1 MLERKPLMIDDSTFT
16 YAAPNEEALLQ
27 AVGDLAAALQPG
39 DFVSLT
45 GDLGSG
51 KTTFARALIRQ
62 LAGDQQFEVPSPTF
76 TLVQTY
82 TLPRL
87 AIVHADFYR
96 VTDAS
101 ELTELGF
108 DDQSAESVT
117 LLEWPE
123 RAPQVLPEDRW
134 EVSFALLPEQG
145 AEFREVRISGL
156 GKHEARGR
164 RLAARRRFLNDSGY
178 TRAIAEHLAGDA
190 STRFYE
196 RVRLGERSL
205 ILMDAPRRPDGP
217 PVRNGKPY
225 SAIAHLA
232 EDVKPF
238 VAIAQALRGL
248 GFSTPRILAA
258 DLEEGLVVLENLGSD
273 LVVTGNLP
281 APIPAR
287 Y

>member
-1 MLERKPLMIDDSTFT
+1 MLERKPLMSDDSTFT
-16 YAAPNEEALLQ
+16 YAVPSEEALLQ

-123 RAPQVLPEDRW
+123 RAPEVLPEDRW
-134 EVSFALLPEQG
+134 DVSFALLAEQG
-145 AEFREVRISGL
+145 SEFREVRISGL
-156 GKHEARGR
+156 GKHEARGDVWR
-164 RLAARRRFLNDSGY
+164 RAAAFSMSPATHAVSPNIWPAMRRHASTNACTSGS
-178 TRAIAEHLAGDA
+178 DA
-190 STRFYE
+190 SF
-196 RVRLGERSL
+196 
-205 ILMDAPRRPDGP
+205 
-217 PVRNGKPY
+217 
-225 SAIAHLA
+225 
-232 EDVKPF
+232 
-238 VAIAQALRGL
+238 
-248 GFSTPRILAA
+248 
-258 DLEEGLVVLENLGSD
+258 
-273 LVVTGNLP
+273 
-281 APIPAR
+281 
-287 Y
+287 